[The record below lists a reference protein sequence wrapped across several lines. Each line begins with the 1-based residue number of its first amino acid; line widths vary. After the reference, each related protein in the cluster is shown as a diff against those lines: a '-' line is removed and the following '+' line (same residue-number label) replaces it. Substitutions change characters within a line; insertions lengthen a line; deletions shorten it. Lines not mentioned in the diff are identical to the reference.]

1 MSADTC
7 RAAPLMMHCQKN
19 WVFAAVALASTLLAA
34 QHALAQP
41 PGLPAVI
48 VSPVVE
54 REITA
59 GQTFVGTVMPL
70 KKAIV
75 GSAVDG
81 RVVEFPLDEGDR
93 VEEGQTLAQ
102 LLTDTIKL
110 EVETAEAELQLRQQQ
125 LAELENG

>member
-1 MSADTC
+1 MRRRS
-7 RAAPLMMHCQKN
+7 Q
-19 WVFAAVALASTLLAA
+19 
-34 QHALAQP
+34 

-70 KKAIV
+70 KKAII

-93 VEEGQTLAQ
+93 VEQGQTLAQ

-110 EVETAEAELQLRQQQ
+110 EVETAEAELKLRQ
-125 LAELENG
+125 AAVGRTGKRHAARRRSNKPRRG